1 MHLSWTW
8 ETGHGG
14 LGMMPDLGGCQLAL
28 SDLPP
33 SKPLPALGWWR

>member
-1 MHLSWTW
+1 MHLNGTW
-8 ETGHGG
+8 KTGHGG